1 MNDIFEIL
9 EEVIE
14 RNPFRI
20 YPDKGAF
27 SICEK
32 AEGASGRSATL
43 KTRGKV
49 FAFSLDQ
56 DEDRH
61 FRVFPFFNPSAGG
74 ISSKNDGIIFCRRNG
89 QVYVLLIELKSRRAG
104 KYLMQ
109 LRSARNFV
117 NFLAATI
124 NLHYSIRLPPTCRG
138 ILFDTSDKRR
148 SSRKGLTK
156 RKKIG
161 HPSFMVYIFQAKK

>member
-32 AEGASGRSATL
+32 AEGASGKSVTL
-43 KTRGKV
+43 KTTGKV

-61 FRVFPFFNPSAGG
+61 FRVFNALSALYP
-74 ISSKNDGIIFCRRNG
+74 KNSEEKRLTDAM
-89 QVYVLLIELKSRRAG
+89 LLAVPR
-104 KYLMQ
+104 
-109 LRSARNFV
+109 
-117 NFLAATI
+117 
-124 NLHYSIRLPPTCRG
+124 
-138 ILFDTSDKRR
+138 
-148 SSRKGLTK
+148 
-156 RKKIG
+156 
-161 HPSFMVYIFQAKK
+161 